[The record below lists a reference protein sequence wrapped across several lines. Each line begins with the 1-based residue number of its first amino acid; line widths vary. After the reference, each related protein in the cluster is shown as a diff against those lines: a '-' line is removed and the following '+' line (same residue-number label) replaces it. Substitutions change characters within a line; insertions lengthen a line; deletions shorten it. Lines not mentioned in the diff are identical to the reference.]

1 MIFLVLALAFYMFG
15 SIYWAAVW
23 LVAGMMVSVIANQN
37 PPNNGDDDE
46 T

>member
-15 SIYWAAVW
+15 MFSWAAVM
-23 LVAGMMVSVIANQN
+23 LVAGMMISVIAMKN
-37 PPNNGDDDE
+37 PPNDGDDDE

>member
-15 SIYWAAVW
+15 MFSWAAVM
-23 LVAGMMVSVIANQN
+23 LVAGMMVSVIAHNM
-37 PPNNGDDDE
+37 PPPGGDDDE

>member
-15 SIYWAAVW
+15 NVYWAGVW

>member
-1 MIFLVLALAFYMFG
+1 VIFLVLALAFYMFG

-23 LVAGMMVSVIANQN
+23 LVAGMMVSVIANRN
-37 PPNNGDDDE
+37 PPNDGDDDE